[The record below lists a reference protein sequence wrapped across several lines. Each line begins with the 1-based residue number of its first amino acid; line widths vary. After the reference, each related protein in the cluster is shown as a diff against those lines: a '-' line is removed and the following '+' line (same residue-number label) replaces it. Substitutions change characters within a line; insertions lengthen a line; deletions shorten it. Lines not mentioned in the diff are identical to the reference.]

1 MPVESLWYNRLELGS
16 LIREEKGFHD
26 MSKRLFTTIMAGALA
41 CSVILPGCA
50 QQDATVD
57 ATGNETIAD
66 AVSEEAGTATDA
78 AKETSEQAQAKGDDT
93 EGTTKKTKDYLVLV
107 NNDNELPDDW
117 EATVDLIEVPN
128 PMGEKGSGPI
138 PVERKAYD
146 AFVALQK
153 DLKENDGV
161 DIELDSAYRSV
172 EKQQQVWDEFLADKG
187 EEYTKS
193 HVAVP
198 GYSEHHTG
206 LAIDVYLVI
215 DGEDVFENDEMMKH
229 PEIWEKVHA
238 KLADYGFILRYLDGK
253 KDITGYDYEPW
264 HLRYIDSEEL
274 AKEITDSGL
283 TFEEWV
289 AQQDGKASEK

>member
-1 MPVESLWYNRLELGS
+1 MRKKNIVPAML
-16 LIREEKGFHD
+16 
-26 MSKRLFTTIMAGALA
+26 AGLLA
-41 CSVILPGCA
+41 CSVALPGCA
-50 QQDATVD
+50 QQDGTADD
-57 ATGNETIAD
+57 AGKEAVTS
-66 AVSEEAGTATDA
+66 AVSEGTETVADA
-78 AKETSEQAQAKGDDT
+78 AKDAIDKGKGFGDGDAKR
-93 EGTTKKTKDYLVLV
+93 ETKDYLVLV
-107 NNDNELPDDW
+107 NNDNKLPDDW
-117 EATVDLIEVPN
+117 EATVDLIEAPN
-128 PMGEKGSGPI
+128 PMGEQGSGPI

-153 DLKENDGV
+153 DLKDNDGV

-172 EKQQQVWDEFLADKG
+172 EKQQQVWDEFLDEKG

-193 HVAVP
+193 HVATP

-215 DGEDVFENDEMMKH
+215 DGEDVFENDEMMEH

-253 KDITGYDYEPW
+253 KDVTGYDYEPW
-264 HLRYIDSEEL
+264 HLRYVGSPEV

-289 AQQDGKASEK
+289 AQQDGAKEGDTQKSE